1 MNRTKQKAAVPK
13 ARCEFLIPDELD
25 ARLEAIRRKVGVSR
39 TSLLVA
45 AVEQF
50 VYGEETRTGVDGL
63 HERLAHMMVR
73 LRADILE
80 IRAHLDTAMQEDK
93 RGDRDRINAFR
104 DTVAATRVE
113 ILRSDRME
121 LEDFL
126 RDAVLAQA
134 DLEESDEVQ

>member
-1 MNRTKQKAAVPK
+1 
-13 ARCEFLIPDELD
+13 
-25 ARLEAIRRKVGVSR
+25 
-39 TSLLVA
+39 
-45 AVEQF
+45 
-50 VYGEETRTGVDGL
+50 
-63 HERLAHMMVR
+63 
-73 LRADILE
+73 
-80 IRAHLDTAMQEDK
+80 MQENK